1 MASRGA
7 LLGVAA
13 ARRGAARVLP
23 KALLVFGLLP
33 LVEGQELAVQEEG
46 RLLLP
51 WRGVVLRCARLSQPW
66 LVLLSFVESCSSQLL
81 WWCWQADCLLV
92 DLVAFYSPAILSE

>member
-1 MASRGA
+1 MLLVHLLALALDLLVVVVASRGA

-33 LVEGQELAVQEEG
+33 LVEGQELAVQEE
-46 RLLLP
+46 
-51 WRGVVLRCARLSQPW
+51 
-66 LVLLSFVESCSSQLL
+66 
-81 WWCWQADCLLV
+81 
-92 DLVAFYSPAILSE
+92 